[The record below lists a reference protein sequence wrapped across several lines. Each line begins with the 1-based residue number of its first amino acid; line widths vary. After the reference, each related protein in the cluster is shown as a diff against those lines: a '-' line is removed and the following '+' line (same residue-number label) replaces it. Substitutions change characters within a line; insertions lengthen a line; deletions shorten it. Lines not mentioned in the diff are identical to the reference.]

1 MYTEAHRTLLTYI
14 RSVKSLKLQNLLDA
28 FVLIC
33 QRLEVED
40 EHTME
45 SLNQYIADIN
55 IQISQQGFKIE
66 RKNDEVDGSLHFI
79 FINTI
84 VDEIMKE
91 SSMYTTS
98 ELVSIK
104 GIIDDIIE
112 ASNFEFST
120 SRATAQQIV
129 HAHQAKGLKEA
140 AAFVDRLIDDG
151 WFDATLNDRLI
162 LSVKSLCEL
171 KQYLIDGYG
180 SGENDDEDGGGS
192 YSFVDNVRKLLPWVY
207 LHRRKM
213 RFIENAMKCIVKI
226 VAYLIESQV

>member
-151 WFDATLNDRLI
+151 WFDATLK
-162 LSVKSLCEL
+162 VKMMTRME
-171 KQYLIDGYG
+171 
-180 SGENDDEDGGGS
+180 GGS